1 MLVRRSPRTLA
12 VWTVAGLATLVAARV
27 IAGDIAALHGRARS
41 AGAEVTAVVATRDL
55 PLGRTL
61 EGGDVEAALRFE
73 RHLPADALRSVDGLA
88 GRVVTV
94 PVVEG
99 GVVTERHL
107 GPLDRT
113 GLDGVVPEGMR
124 ALRVVIDEA
133 PHVAPG
139 SVVDVL
145 VTFDPG
151 LVPPE
156 IDATTTVVEGAVVV
170 GADGDDRREAG
181 RDARGVTLLVDE
193 PAARR
198 LAFAMASGIVT
209 LALAPPEEA
218 CCPKPSST
226 PSSASSRD

>member
-1 MLVRRSPRTLA
+1 M
-12 VWTVAGLATLVAARV
+12 AGLAALVAARV
-27 IAGDIAALHGRARS
+27 IAGDVAALHGRARA
-41 AGAEVTAVVATRDL
+41 AGAEVTAVVAARDL
-55 PLGRTL
+55 PLGHTL
-61 EGGDVEAALRFE
+61 EADDLDTALRYQG
-73 RHLPADALRSVDGLA
+73 HLPDGALLSVDGLA

-94 PVVEG
+94 PILEGAVVS
-99 GVVTERHL
+99 ERHL
-107 GPLDRT
+107 GPRDRT

-124 ALRVVIDEA
+124 AMRVVIDEA
-133 PHVAPG
+133 PQLAAG

-156 IDATTTVVEGAVVV
+156 IDATTTVVEGAVIV
-170 GADGDDRREAG
+170 GTDEGREPG
-181 RDARGVTLLVDE
+181 RDAAGVTLLVDE

-198 LAFAMASGIVT
+198 LAFAMANGIVT

-226 PSSASSRD
+226 PSSASSRG

>member
-12 VWTVAGLATLVAARV
+12 VWTVAGLAALVAARV
-27 IAGDIAALHGRARS
+27 IAGDVAALHGRARA

-55 PLGRTL
+55 PLGHTL
-61 EGGDVEAALRFE
+61 EADDFDTAVRYQG
-73 RHLPADALRSVDGLA
+73 HLPDGALLSGDGLA

-94 PVVEG
+94 PVLEG
-99 GVVTERHL
+99 GVVTKRHL
-107 GPLDRT
+107 GPRDRT

-124 ALRVVIDEA
+124 AMRVVIDEA
-133 PHVAPG
+133 PHLAAG

-170 GADGDDRREAG
+170 GADEDDHREPG

-198 LAFAMASGIVT
+198 LAFAMANGIVT
-209 LALAPPEEA
+209 LALAPPEET